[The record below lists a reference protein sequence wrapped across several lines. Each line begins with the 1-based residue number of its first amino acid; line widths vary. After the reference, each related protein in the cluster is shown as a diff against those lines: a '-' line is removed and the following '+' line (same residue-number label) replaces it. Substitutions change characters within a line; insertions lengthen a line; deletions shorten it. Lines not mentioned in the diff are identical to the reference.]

1 MDEIT
6 PTTST
11 APNTFTLFPLLPTE
25 LRLAIWQAS
34 CHSRILEIHYCP
46 SQDRCFT
53 PSKPPVILSVC
64 RESRH
69 EALSRI
75 YAKAFGTR
83 THPSGSIYFAPDL
96 DILYIPRYYEE
107 EGDFHRHHQKRKA
120 ARGEEEKERT
130 RRIMSMGY
138 SETARDFDRY
148 VLNTTELVKNLAI
161 DHVRPEIRRPWETY
175 SKFCLIRSFPRL
187 ERAFLILDNTTAT
200 TSSATTTAAATITI
214 STGDNRVVEEGVED
228 GEDDEDQIEFIDPTE
243 SMEEIT
249 RLMENVSAS
258 FSHEVGVGVTTRFEE
273 SGSGRGSD
281 DHRAQQPRLDCCL
294 NHASGGHGGDDLA
307 LIPKT
312 KVHHHHPSHHA
323 PWQSHTSS
331 FVACA

>member
-1 MDEIT
+1 MLTMDELT
-6 PTTST
+6 PSAPTST
-11 APNTFTLFPLLPTE
+11 PRTFTLFPLLPTE

-34 CHSRILEIHYCP
+34 CHPRILEIHYCP

-83 THPSGSIYFAPDL
+83 THPSGSIYFAPEL

-107 EGDFHRHHQKRKA
+107 EEDFHHHAQKGGRRLEQEQKD
-120 ARGEEEKERT
+120 RQ

-138 SETARDFDRY
+138 SETARDFGQY

-175 SKFCLIRSFPRL
+175 SKFCLIRSFPKL
-187 ERAFLILDNTTAT
+187 ERAFLILDNTT
-200 TSSATTTAAATITI
+200 TTTTTIL
-214 STGDNRVVEEGVED
+214 GDTAMEELEEEEEG
-228 GEDDEDQIEFIDPTE
+228 DQIEFIDPTE
-243 SMEEIT
+243 SKEEIM

-258 FSHEVGVGVTTRFEE
+258 FTHEVGVGVTTRFEE
-273 SGSGRGSD
+273 E
-281 DHRAQQPRLDCCL
+281 
-294 NHASGGHGGDDLA
+294 SGGNRNDQRAHQQQHFDCFLDHAPAGRNGGDELA

-312 KVHHHHPSHHA
+312 KVHHHHHSPHQHQA

-331 FVACA
+331 FVACV

>member
-1 MDEIT
+1 MSDLSHNTLTMDET
-6 PTTST
+6 APTT
-11 APNTFTLFPLLPTE
+11 APRAFTLFPFLPTE

-34 CHSRILEIHYCP
+34 CHPRILEIHYCP

-83 THPSGSIYFAPDL
+83 THPSGSIYFAPEL

-107 EGDFHRHHQKRKA
+107 EEDFHHHQKGG
-120 ARGEEEKERT
+120 RGLEQEQKDRQ

-138 SETARDFDRY
+138 SETARDFGQY

-175 SKFCLIRSFPRL
+175 SKFCLIRSFPNL
-187 ERAFLILDNTTAT
+187 ERAFLILDN
-200 TSSATTTAAATITI
+200 ATTTTTSTTTTILGHTA
-214 STGDNRVVEEGVED
+214 VEEVEEE
-228 GEDDEDQIEFIDPTE
+228 EDEEDQIEFIDPTE
-243 SMEEIT
+243 SKEEIM

-258 FSHEVGVGVTTRFEE
+258 FTHEVGVGVTTRFEE
-273 SGSGRGSD
+273 ESGGGNRN
-281 DHRAQQPRLDCCL
+281 DHGAQQQQHFDCCL
-294 NHASGGHGGDDLA
+294 DHAPAGRNGGDELA

-312 KVHHHHPSHHA
+312 KVHHHHSPHQA

-331 FVACA
+331 FVSCV

>member
-6 PTTST
+6 TTT
-11 APNTFTLFPLLPTE
+11 PKTFTLFPLLPTE

-34 CHSRILEIHYCP
+34 CHARILEIHYCP

-107 EGDFHRHHQKRKA
+107 EGDFHHQKRG
-120 ARGEEEKERT
+120 REQEKERT

-138 SETARDFDRY
+138 SETARDFGRY
-148 VLNTTELVKNLAI
+148 VLSTTELVKNLAI

-175 SKFCLIRSFPRL
+175 SKFCLIRSFPKL
-187 ERAFLILDNTTAT
+187 ERAFLIWENT
-200 TSSATTTAAATITI
+200 
-214 STGDNRVVEEGVED
+214 G
-228 GEDDEDQIEFIDPTE
+228 
-243 SMEEIT
+243 
-249 RLMENVSAS
+249 
-258 FSHEVGVGVTTRFEE
+258 
-273 SGSGRGSD
+273 
-281 DHRAQQPRLDCCL
+281 
-294 NHASGGHGGDDLA
+294 
-307 LIPKT
+307 
-312 KVHHHHPSHHA
+312 
-323 PWQSHTSS
+323 
-331 FVACA
+331 

>member
-1 MDEIT
+1 MNETTPVT
-6 PTTST
+6 PTTP
-11 APNTFTLFPLLPTE
+11 AHRTFTLFPLLPAE

-34 CHSRILEIHYCP
+34 CHPRILEIHYCP

-83 THPSGSIYFAPDL
+83 MHPSGSIYFAPDL

-107 EGDFHRHHQKRKA
+107 EEDFHHHHKGKRGSK
-120 ARGEEEKERT
+120 EEKERR

-138 SETARDFDRY
+138 SETARDFGTY
-148 VLNTTELVKNLAI
+148 VLNTTDLIKNLAI

-175 SKFCLIRSFPRL
+175 SKFCLIRSFPNL
-187 ERAFLILDNTTAT
+187 ERAFLILDNSTTTAT
-200 TSSATTTAAATITI
+200 PTPTAAATITMGEI
-214 STGDNRVVEEGVED
+214 VPDQMDVEEE
-228 GEDDEDQIEFIDPTE
+228 EEEEEDQIEFIDPTE
-243 SMEEIT
+243 SKEEIM

-258 FSHEVGVGVTTRFEE
+258 FTHEVGVGVITRFEE
-273 SGSGRGSD
+273 ENGRGND
-281 DHRAQQPRLDCCL
+281 QRASARQQHLDCCL
-294 NHASGGHGGDDLA
+294 DHARGGSGDELA

-312 KVHHHHPSHHA
+312 KVHHHHTHHGHHAA
-323 PWQSHTSS
+323 PWQSHGAS
-331 FVACA
+331 FVACV

>member
-6 PTTST
+6 TTT
-11 APNTFTLFPLLPTE
+11 TTTTPRTFTLFPLLPTE

-34 CHSRILEIHYCP
+34 CHPRILEIHYCP

-83 THPSGSIYFAPDL
+83 THTSGSIYFAPEL

-107 EGDFHRHHQKRKA
+107 EGDFHHHHQKGGG
-120 ARGEEEKERT
+120 RGGSKEEQEKERT

-138 SETARDFDRY
+138 SETARDFGRY

-175 SKFCLIRSFPRL
+175 SKFF
-187 ERAFLILDNTTAT
+187 
-200 TSSATTTAAATITI
+200 
-214 STGDNRVVEEGVED
+214 GEGVFD
-228 GEDDEDQIEFIDPTE
+228 FGQYYY
-243 SMEEIT
+243 
-249 RLMENVSAS
+249 
-258 FSHEVGVGVTTRFEE
+258 
-273 SGSGRGSD
+273 
-281 DHRAQQPRLDCCL
+281 
-294 NHASGGHGGDDLA
+294 NHYLYLYLYLYFDNGNGNGNGNGNDNDN
-307 LIPKT
+307 IN
-312 KVHHHHPSHHA
+312 
-323 PWQSHTSS
+323 Q
-331 FVACA
+331 